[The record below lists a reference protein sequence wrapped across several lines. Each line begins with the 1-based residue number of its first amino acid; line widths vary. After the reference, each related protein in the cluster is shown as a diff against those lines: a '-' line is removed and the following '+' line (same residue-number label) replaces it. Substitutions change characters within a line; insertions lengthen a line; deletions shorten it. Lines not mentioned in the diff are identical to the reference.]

1 MAIKKIY
8 GKLNERPLLKS
19 AAMLVSAG
27 IIAQIISFVCS
38 LATARL
44 YDPSDFGVLSFFMSL
59 AGLITMFASGRYDL
73 AIVVEKEEREII
85 HLVRLCRNLLLFFS
99 VLATVICT
107 FIYFFQDSF
116 NIDAEYARWLPFLGV
131 AVFSSG
137 FSHVLYMYFTRHQQF
152 KLLSA
157 SRIIESLALNG
168 ITIALFF
175 TGRWG
180 LLLGFLAG
188 QFAVVIYF
196 LILFHRRRNEKPT
209 GKLRDTAMKYGDFPR
224 YNVLQGVLDM
234 FQAQSVVL
242 LGSIWFHPVII
253 GLYAFANRLL
263 QVPMGLVVRPISH
276 LFFAQASEMHRNQ
289 QPIYPLVKKTMLNAF
304 LLSLPV
310 FIVLA
315 IAGPWI
321 FSFLFGA
328 KWEVSGHLARI
339 LCGWMLV
346 DLVRAPI
353 AQVPVIIGKQ
363 RVMLKW
369 TIAGFIISATSVVI
383 GSYFFYDRLNE
394 AFLIIVAGQ
403 IIHCLL
409 ILFICVKL
417 AKAQS
422 HGG

>member
-1 MAIKKIY
+1 MSVKKITN
-8 GKLNERPLLKS
+8 KLNQRPLLKS

-27 IIAQIISFVCS
+27 IIAQIITFLCT

-59 AGLITMFASGRYDL
+59 AGLITIFAAGRYDL
-73 AIVVEKEEREII
+73 AIVVEKEEREIV

-99 VLATVICT
+99 LLATLVCT
-107 FIYFFQDSF
+107 AIYLFQDVF
-116 NIDAEYARWLPFLGV
+116 HIKTEYARWLPFLGL
-131 AVFSSG
+131 AIFSSG

-152 KLLSA
+152 KILSA
-157 SRIIESLALNG
+157 SRIIESIALNG
-168 ITIALFF
+168 ITVGLFF

-180 LLLGFLAG
+180 LLLGYLAG

-196 LILFHRRRNEKPT
+196 LVLFHRRRSEKPI
-209 GKLRDTAMKYGDFPR
+209 GKLRNTAMKYIDFPR
-224 YNVLQGVLDM
+224 YNVLQGVLDI
-234 FQAQSVVL
+234 FQSQSVVL
-242 LGSIWFHPVII
+242 LGSIWFHPLII
-253 GLYAFANRLL
+253 GLYALANRLL

-276 LFFAQASEMHRNQ
+276 LFFAQASELHRNN
-289 QPIYPLVKKTMLNAF
+289 QPIYPLVKKTMRNAF

-310 FIVLA
+310 FVVLA
-315 IAGPWI
+315 IGGPWI

-328 KWEVSGHLARI
+328 KWEVSGQLARI
-339 LCGWMLV
+339 LCAWMLV

-353 AQVPVIIGKQ
+353 AQVPVILGKQ

-369 TIAGFIISATSVVI
+369 TLVGFVISAASVI
-383 GSYFFYDRLNE
+383 LGSYFFHDKLNE
-394 AFLIIVAGQ
+394 AFLIITGGQ

-409 ILFICVKL
+409 VLTICVKL

-422 HGG
+422 HGR